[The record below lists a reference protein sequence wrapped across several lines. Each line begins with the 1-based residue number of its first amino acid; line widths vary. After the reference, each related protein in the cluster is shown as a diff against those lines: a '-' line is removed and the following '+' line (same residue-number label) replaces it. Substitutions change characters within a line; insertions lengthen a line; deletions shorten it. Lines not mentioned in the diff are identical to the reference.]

1 MATRKIKDAKDL
13 STNELIYFK
22 GHAKATYMSDGRSVE
37 DAINN
42 IPIGGGGEG
51 GSISEAD
58 IAAMGFTKNLGTI
71 TEVKMNGAS
80 KGTSGVVDL
89 GNVITSHQDISGKVD
104 KVTGKGLSTEDFT
117 SALKSKLEGLT
128 NYDDTEISNAVSSLQ
143 TQINTLVSGNANDAI
158 NSFNEIIAFLDGVK
172 DTQDLSSI
180 IASIEQQIAAKM
192 DKVTLAT
199 VATSGSYND
208 LSNKP
213 TIPSAVTESTVSGWG
228 FTKNTGTYS
237 KPSGGIP
244 KTDLASAVQT
254 SLSKADTALQTS
266 QYGEHTCIEV
276 SAFSDPISGLIYAL
290 PDAATGDEDLVLAG
304 ASRLDDYTLVRCG
317 GIWDRDGISYVLP
330 SEANGNEDDILV
342 TRDTLKTIN
351 GQSIFGDGNIV
362 IEGGGGSSS
371 GTKEIVT
378 VLGGL
383 IDEIEPN
390 KIYLVDT
397 NGDDVEIQS
406 IYVPIDDSY
415 AEFTVIIDF
424 NSHSAGGDSVAPTII
439 LPSEI
444 KWANGSIP
452 DLQGYTSCELSIVY
466 YATAINSGYH
476 AVLTPFKYVE

>member
-1 MATRKIKDAKDL
+1 MANRKIKDAKDL
-13 STNELIYFK
+13 ATNELIYFK
-22 GHAKATYMSDGRSVE
+22 GHAKATYMSDGRNVE
-37 DAINN
+37 DAINQ
-42 IPIGGGGEG
+42 IGTGGGGG
-51 GSISEAD
+51 
-58 IAAMGFTKNLGTI
+58 I
-71 TEVKMNGAS
+71 TVETDPVFSAS
-80 KGTSGVVDL
+80 P
-89 GNVITSHQDISGKVD
+89 
-104 KVTGKGLSTEDFT
+104 
-117 SALKSKLEGLT
+117 A
-128 NYDDTEISNAVSSLQ
+128 
-143 TQINTLVSGNANDAI
+143 
-158 NSFNEIIAFLDGVK
+158 
-172 DTQDLSSI
+172 
-180 IASIEQQIAAKM
+180 ASITDAKKAEW
-192 DKVTLAT
+192 DGKYT
-199 VATSGSYND
+199 
-208 LSNKP
+208 KP
-213 TIPSAVTESTVSGWG
+213 
-228 FTKNTGTYS
+228 N
-237 KPSGGIP
+237 GGIP
-244 KTDLASAVQT
+244 ASDLTTGVQD
-254 SLSKADTALQTS
+254 SLGKADSALQTS

-424 NSHSAGGDSVAPTII
+424 NSHSAGGDGVAPTII

-466 YATAINSGYH
+466 YRTSLSDGYH
-476 AVLTPFKYVE
+476 AVLTPFKNIE